1 MKIKKNTNEFYKK
14 PSDEDI
20 FEQKIVEDIIKNE
33 PYEHKRIETPHV
45 EPTVQDAQ
53 TTENETRNEIDDFLQ
68 TASEFN
74 KIDAVATKEKQVDF
88 YDKLFDDVQ
97 EVIDSRH
104 TKNDAPKTDNI
115 FMDDELFSDTDTKD
129 IKNLVDMIKME
140 TDVNNILFNL
150 ELVDLTQNVPLP
162 PDPTL
167 DFSDVLLTKNK
178 QVAKGSNK
186 AAKKLF
192 KKYQKM
198 RQNKDKMKN

>member
-1 MKIKKNTNEFYKK
+1 
-14 PSDEDI
+14 
-20 FEQKIVEDIIKNE
+20 
-33 PYEHKRIETPHV
+33 
-45 EPTVQDAQ
+45 
-53 TTENETRNEIDDFLQ
+53 
-68 TASEFN
+68 
-74 KIDAVATKEKQVDF
+74 
-88 YDKLFDDVQ
+88 
-97 EVIDSRH
+97 
-104 TKNDAPKTDNI
+104 
-115 FMDDELFSDTDTKD
+115 MDDELFSDTDTKD

-150 ELVDLTQNVPLP
+150 ELVDLTPNVPLL

-198 RQNKDKMKN
+198 RQNKGKIKN